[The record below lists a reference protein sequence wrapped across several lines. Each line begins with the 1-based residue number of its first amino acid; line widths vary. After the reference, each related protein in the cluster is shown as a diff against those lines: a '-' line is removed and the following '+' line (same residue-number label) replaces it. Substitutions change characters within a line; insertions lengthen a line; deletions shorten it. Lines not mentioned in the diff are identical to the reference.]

1 MVTTQRHSTAC
12 GANFGIVCHRYDA
25 LCVPRRVGRN
35 NVSAITVPPG
45 DSRALA
51 AAMRALLDNEELRM
65 RLAEG
70 ARKEVSAKYSLNKMV
85 ASTLEIYREILDANK
100 ISGK

>member
-1 MVTTQRHSTAC
+1 
-12 GANFGIVCHRYDA
+12 
-25 LCVPRRVGRN
+25 
-35 NVSAITVPPG
+35 
-45 DSRALA
+45 
-51 AAMRALLDNEELRM
+51 MRALLDNEELRM